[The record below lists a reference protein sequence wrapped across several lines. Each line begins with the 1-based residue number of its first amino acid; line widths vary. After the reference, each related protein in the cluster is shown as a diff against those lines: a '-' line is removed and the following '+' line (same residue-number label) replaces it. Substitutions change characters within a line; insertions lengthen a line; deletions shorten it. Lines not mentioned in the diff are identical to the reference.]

1 LSGDAKNDHVSD
13 ALAEEL
19 ISALMHIPGIRITS
33 RTSAFQFRG
42 AVNLNRIRSEVHA
55 DLAIEGSVQQAGKKL
70 RLTVRLVNVA
80 DGYSLW
86 SARYEG
92 ETADVFRLHDEI
104 AGCVAKALRTVLTEA
119 RHLSER
125 RDGVNMDA
133 FELCLRARHNWH
145 QRTPENLQ
153 TSIAQFETAI
163 RLDPHCALGYAG
175 LADSYSILAF
185 YGYLPRE
192 DARIAANRAAKRA
205 LQLGPEFAESHYARA
220 LYTMWLA
227 SEWPQAERSF
237 RKALE
242 IQPDF
247 APAHT
252 HYSALLAVRQ
262 RYAEARD
269 HLAEASAVDP
279 LSPAVYGTGA
289 LCMFTSL
296 QYGEAERFGKRA
308 LELYPNFA
316 VALYALGLTYCRTKR
331 FDRAC
336 DAFER
341 LLSLSNGAP
350 YFQAWAAMAHA
361 SAGNRNTALA
371 LATEMANKHPSQSIH
386 PLTHVL
392 IGIAL
397 NDPGAAADA
406 LGAYTAQ
413 DGSGFQLGHIL
424 PFFTRRMLNSDML
437 RQLKRMHLE
446 PAAGIESRPI
456 ARIR

>member
-1 LSGDAKNDHVSD
+1 MIARFGPFTFDAPRRQVFRQDGTVLHLTPKAFDLLGILLESAPSVVRKTDLHERLWPQTFVSDATLASLVKELRRAFGHADSAKFLRTCYGVGYAFCGKVDTTSGSREKTPASSSLVVLPFANLIGDAKNDHVSD
-13 ALAEEL
+13 RLTEEL

-42 AVNLNRIRSEVHA
+42 AINLDRLRREVHA

-86 SARYEG
+86 SARYER
-92 ETADVFRLHDEI
+92 EAADGFRLHDEI
-104 AGCVAKALRTVLTEA
+104 AGSVAKALRPVLTDA
-119 RHLSER
+119 RHLSGR

-192 DARIAANRAAKRA
+192 DARIAANRASTRG
-205 LQLGPEFAESHYARA
+205 LRLGPELAGSHYARA

-237 RKALE
+237 RRALE
-242 IQPDF
+242 IPPNF

-252 HYSALLAVRQ
+252 HYIALLALRR

-269 HLAEASAVDP
+269 HLVEASALDP

-296 QYGEAERFGKRA
+296 QYEE
-308 LELYPNFA
+308 
-316 VALYALGLTYCRTKR
+316 
-331 FDRAC
+331 
-336 DAFER
+336 
-341 LLSLSNGAP
+341 
-350 YFQAWAAMAHA
+350 
-361 SAGNRNTALA
+361 
-371 LATEMANKHPSQSIH
+371 
-386 PLTHVL
+386 
-392 IGIAL
+392 
-397 NDPGAAADA
+397 
-406 LGAYTAQ
+406 
-413 DGSGFQLGHIL
+413 
-424 PFFTRRMLNSDML
+424 
-437 RQLKRMHLE
+437 
-446 PAAGIESRPI
+446 
-456 ARIR
+456 